1 MTTVAP
7 DAISAHLNTDDLPW
21 AVWDEGVEAKM
32 LRVRVRRARG

>member
-7 DAISAHLNTDDLPW
+7 DAIRPTSTPTTCRA

-32 LRVRVRRARG
+32 LTCA